1 MIKHVCVG
9 IVCLFLLLSGTLSL
23 HAQQENEWGTS
34 LDSLRKAEDEKEDS
48 IIYTARYIRY
58 TTRALLEKGTHTR
71 MIDTTLSA
79 FQYYNPQNQPRNPSI
94 HTGNYGLPTRDLLFN
109 PSRTIGFQTGFHSLE
124 RYLYLNDSVRYYRA
138 RAPFSELYFVTHDR
152 IFRATLSQ
160 NIHPRLNIGAEF
172 GATVSSGYYQ
182 NQRYND
188 YQGAIFSWYESAGGR
203 YNLIGNMVFNTLH
216 ATENGSVLNETLFKD
231 PDRRDSRSEFVR
243 LRGARDHRPRNTW
256 GDQSL
261 FLKQTLFLGRL
272 DTLNA
277 GKPEQMILPTNRV
290 WHSFN
295 FRKQKF
301 EFYKNESDENGAFPF
316 NASVLTQDSTQLT
329 TVSNDFGYSF
339 FLRGHSLS
347 FIKNEV
353 KLDLSMQ
360 HDLHWY
366 DDMANRI
373 TLQNITLK
381 AGVGY
386 QFSDRVNVE
395 ADLRQIAQ
403 GSNFGDYLYEAKTH
417 FLLSKT
423 VGRITLGAYTQNKSP
438 ERLFE
443 RVNYTYH
450 QWSVPDLDKTK
461 TSNLSF
467 TYENPR
473 FGFFGRAAYFLISD
487 YLYFREVDNP
497 DNDRSL
503 FRVIE
508 PSQMTGT
515 INVIKLEAGQRF
527 RFNRFTFD
535 NYVVY
540 QQSDNLD
547 LLRTPELYTWHSF
560 YYNNTIAK
568 VINLNIGFD
577 VRFNTPFI
585 APSYAINIGQ
595 FYNDQAAISFSSYP
609 ITDVWLTATLKRT
622 NFFLRYDYA
631 NQGLLSRG
639 YYTVR
644 RYPMNDAS
652 FRFGISWKFYD

>member
-1 MIKHVCVG
+1 MMKRFCVG
-9 IVCLFLLLSGTLSL
+9 IGCLFFLLICASPLL
-23 HAQQENEWGTS
+23 AQQDEEWGTS
-34 LDSLRKAEDEKEDS
+34 LDSLRKIEDEKEDS
-48 IIYTARYIRY
+48 VIYTARYVRY
-58 TTRALLEKGTHTR
+58 TTRAMLEQGTHTR

-94 HTGNYGLPTRDLLFN
+94 HTGNYGLPTRDLLFD

-124 RYLYLNDSVRYYRA
+124 RYLYLNDSVKYYRA

-152 IFRATLSQ
+152 IFRATVSQ
-160 NIHPRLNIGAEF
+160 NINPRLNIGAAF
-172 GATVSSGYYQ
+172 GATVSTGYYQ

-188 YQGAIFSWYESAGGR
+188 YQGALFSWYESAGGR

-216 ATENGSVLNETLFKD
+216 ATENGSVLNDTLFRD
-231 PDRRDSRSEFVR
+231 PEQRDSRSAFVR
-243 LRGARDHRPRNTW
+243 LRGAREQRPHNTW

-261 FLKQTLFLGRL
+261 FLKQSFFLGRL

-277 GKPEQMILPTNRV
+277 GEPEQMILPTNRV
-290 WHSFN
+290 WHTFN

-316 NASVLTQDSTQLT
+316 NSSVLTHDSTRLT

-347 FIKNEV
+347 FVKNEV
-353 KLDLSMQ
+353 KLDLGLQ

-366 DDMANRI
+366 HEMDNSI

-381 AGVGY
+381 AGLGY
-386 QFSDRVNVE
+386 RFSDRVNIE
-395 ADLRQIAQ
+395 GDLRQIAQ
-403 GSNFGDYLYEAKTH
+403 GSNFGDYLYEAKTY
-417 FLLSKT
+417 FLLSNA

-450 QWSVPDLDKTK
+450 QWNIPDLNKTK

-467 TYENPR
+467 TYENPK
-473 FGFFGRAAYFLISD
+473 FGFFGKAEYFLISD
-487 YLYFREVDNP
+487 YLYFREIDNP
-497 DNDRSL
+497 DNDPSL

-508 PSQMTGT
+508 PAQMTGT
-515 INVIKLEAGQRF
+515 INVIKLQAGQRF
-527 RFNRFTFD
+527 RFSRFTFD
-535 NYVVY
+535 NYIVY

-568 VINLNIGFD
+568 VINLNVGFD
-577 VRFNTPFI
+577 VRFNTPFV

-595 FYNDQAAISFSSYP
+595 FYNDHAAISFSSYP

-622 NFFLRYDYA
+622 NFFVRYDYA
-631 NQGLLSRG
+631 NQGLFSRG

-652 FRFGISWKFYD
+652 FRFGVSWKFYD